1 MKTEVTKALSAE
13 ELMDVN
19 GGCIDPDS
27 YPKSPWEP
35 EGPKKPW
42 WETIFGPDPI
52 VIHQLSA
59 LLKADFTTNYF
70 PTDTL
75 AVN

>member
-13 ELMDVN
+13 ELMNVN

-27 YPKSPWEP
+27 YPKKPWEL

-42 WETIFGPDPI
+42 WETPLGPFPI
-52 VIHQLSA
+52 VIH
-59 LLKADFTTNYF
+59 
-70 PTDTL
+70 
-75 AVN
+75 